1 MYIDTKN
8 TLKKFRLQPA
18 KSLGQ
23 NFLADGNIL
32 IKIADAAEISKDD
45 LVLEV
50 GPGLGG
56 LTAYLAERAGMVV
69 AVEIDRRLL
78 PVLRETLKDYTNIK
92 IINGDILRLNIKDEL
107 DAAVAARE
115 DGFAPAALKIVANLP
130 YYITTP
136 VVMALLESGLRVKT
150 MVFMVQKEVADR
162 MRADPGGKDYGALSV
177 AVQYYSKPS
186 VVLAVPPHSFV
197 PQPDVDSAVIRLD
210 VYEKPPVELCDT
222 KLFFRVVK
230 AAFGQRRKTLVNALN
245 NAGCF
250 NLGKEQIK
258 ELLAKGGIGEN
269 QRGET
274 LSIAQFAQLSN
285 DIYDIGQK

>member
-23 NFLADGNIL
+23 NFLTDGNIL

-56 LTAYLAERAGMVV
+56 LTAHLAERAGMVV

-78 PVLRETLKDYTNIK
+78 PVLKETLKDYTNIE

-107 DAAVAARE
+107 NAAVAARE
-115 DGFAPAALKIVANLP
+115 GGFTPAALKIVANLP

-136 VVMALLESGLRVKT
+136 VMMALLESGLSVKT

-186 VVLAVPPHSFV
+186 VVLAVPPHSFI
-197 PQPDVDSAVIRLD
+197 PQPGVDSAVIRLD

-222 KLFFRVVK
+222 ILFF
-230 AAFGQRRKTLVNALN
+230 
-245 NAGCF
+245 
-250 NLGKEQIK
+250 
-258 ELLAKGGIGEN
+258 
-269 QRGET
+269 
-274 LSIAQFAQLSN
+274 
-285 DIYDIGQK
+285 